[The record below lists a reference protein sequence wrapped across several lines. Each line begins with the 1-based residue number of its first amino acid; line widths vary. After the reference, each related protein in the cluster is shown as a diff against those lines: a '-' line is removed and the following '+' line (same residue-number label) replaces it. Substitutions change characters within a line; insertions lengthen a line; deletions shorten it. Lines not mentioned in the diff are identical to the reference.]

1 MDELGP
7 PVAYT
12 AVTEGTPVYQR
23 HGERIGEVA
32 HVVADE
38 PVDVFHGLIVHT
50 RPVPGRDLYA
60 PAEQIAGMHERGVR
74 LSVDRGDLHE
84 IDEDPAARTV
94 EDRMDQN
101 PPWPGLRRAWHWGG
115 GR

>member
-12 AVTEGTPVYQR
+12 AVQEGTPAYDR
-23 HGERIGEVA
+23 DGERIGEVA

-38 PVDVFHGLIVHT
+38 PVDVFHGLIIQT
-50 RPVPGRDLYA
+50 RPLPRRHLYA
-60 PAEQIAGMHERGVR
+60 PADQIAGMHERGVQ
-74 LSVDRGDLHE
+74 LTVDRGELHE
-84 IDEDPAARTV
+84 VDEDPAARTV
-94 EDRMDQN
+94 EEGLDKN
-101 PPWPGLRRAWHWGG
+101 PPRPGLRRAWHWGD